1 MGAAM
6 NLGSLCRRVD
16 ALARRASE
24 EERRPPQVTI
34 PLPFAGILPLGDHRR
49 GAALLTVVPVEEYR
63 RELAQILA
71 PGEVETALRLGMRQD
86 EAELARLIALHV
98 EVLGMSSE
106 QCAAKLAELDAMR
119 AAARAAE
126 ANGADSSRT

>member
-16 ALARRASE
+16 ALARCASE

-34 PLPFAGILPLGDHRR
+34 PLPFAGVLPLGEHRR
-49 GAALLTVVPVEEYR
+49 GAALITVVPVEEYR

-71 PGEVETALRLGMRQD
+71 PGEVETALRLGMKQD
-86 EAELARLIALHV
+86 ESELARLIALHV
-98 EVLGMSSE
+98 SVLGMSSE
-106 QCAAKLAELDAMR
+106 QCAAKLDALT

-126 ANGADSSRT
+126 ANGADKP

>member
-16 ALARRASE
+16 ALARCASE

-34 PLPFAGILPLGDHRR
+34 SLPFAGVLPLGEHRR
-49 GAALLTVVPVEEYR
+49 GAALITVVPVEEYR
-63 RELAQILA
+63 QELAQIFA
-71 PGEVETALRLGMRQD
+71 PGEVETVLRLGMKQD
-86 EAELARLIALHV
+86 ESELARLIALHV
-98 EVLGMSSE
+98 SVLGMSSE
-106 QCAAKLAELDAMR
+106 QCAAKLDAMT

-126 ANGADSSRT
+126 TNGADRS